1 MTGNIGLELSQFSPF
16 IQDGSFEMKNNVV
29 ATMITLTICASFPV
43 IAVSAQTNPNV
54 APDAVTQ
61 KMWPGAEYKIPGRI
75 EGNTGFIS
83 ESEAP
88 KKSNKKYPAWFRGMV
103 RMESPTRMHYIGIR
117 NLLVLKLTILPRV

>member
-43 IAVSAQTNPNV
+43 IAVSAQTNPDV

-61 KMWPGAEYKIPGRI
+61 KCGQVQSTRFQAVSRETRVSSARVRPQKIKQ
-75 EGNTGFIS
+75 EIS
-83 ESEAP
+83 GLVP
-88 KKSNKKYPAWFRGMV
+88 WAW
-103 RMESPTRMHYIGIR
+103 
-117 NLLVLKLTILPRV
+117 

>member
-1 MTGNIGLELSQFSPF
+1 
-16 IQDGSFEMKNNVV
+16 MKNNVV

-43 IAVSAQTNPNV
+43 IAVSAQTNPDV

-88 KKSNKKYPAWFRGMV
+88 KKQTRNIRLGSVGMV
-103 RMESPTRMHYIGIR
+103 RMESPIRMHYIGIR